1 VSDAIFI
8 WGGRF
13 NLQGAEKEQLGNL
26 LGSAINE
33 PQAGEARAVASF
45 VGTAEI
51 GFVEAWAGFS
61 NVRWFAS
68 IVLMVPSMNPAFP
81 QKHW

>member
-1 VSDAIFI
+1 MKSKQRKADADIPQRNNRLSDFFD
-8 WGGRF
+8 GT
-13 NLQGAEKEQLGNL
+13 
-26 LGSAINE
+26 
-33 PQAGEARAVASF
+33 ARAVASF

-51 GFVEAWAGFS
+51 GFVEAGAGFS